1 MNLVEIIGLAGAAL
15 WLSFAN
21 GANDNFKGVATL
33 LGSGTTS
40 FDRALWWGT
49 ATTLAGSACAL
60 FVSGQLAAAFSGKGV
75 VPDSLAGSPA
85 FLFAV
90 GSGAASVVMV
100 ATLAGMPVS
109 TTHALVGGLAGAGAA
124 MVGLSGISWSTFGS
138 AFALPLLISPL
149 LSALLVHAL
158 YPPLR
163 RLGARVGIAEDTC
176 FCVEGVSREQPVP
189 GGDSLSMLQFSDPVA
204 RAPQLRV
211 DTVDACGVEGE
222 NSAPGGVTARTLID
236 GVHYVSAGAV
246 SFARGLNDTPK
257 IAALLLVGSA
267 VDPAWGLAAVGVGMA
282 AGALLQ
288 ARRVAHTMSFEITRM
303 TPGQGLTAN
312 AATAFMVLIASRF
325 GVPVST
331 THVSTGS
338 LFGLGATTG
347 QLRTKTFRTI
357 VAAWLVTLPCAFA
370 AAWAV
375 FRLVGA

>member
-1 MNLVEIIGLAGAAL
+1 MNPVAIIGLAGAAL
-15 WLSFAN
+15 WLSWAN

-40 FDRALWWGT
+40 YERALWWGT

-75 VPDSLAGSPA
+75 VPDSLVGSPA

-90 GSGAASVVMV
+90 GCGAAGVVTV
-100 ATLAGMPVS
+100 ATLTGMPVS
-109 TTHALVGGLAGAGAA
+109 TTHALVGGLGGAGAA

-149 LSALLVHAL
+149 LSALLVRAL

-163 RLGARVGIAEDTC
+163 HLGARAGIAEDTC
-176 FCVEGVSREQPVP
+176 FCVEGGSQGQPVAA
-189 GGDSLSMLQFSDPVA
+189 GDSLSMLQGSDLVA
-204 RAPQLRV
+204 LAPQLRV
-211 DTVDACGVEGE
+211 DTVDACVAEGE
-222 NSAPGGVTARTLID
+222 RSAPGVTARALID
-236 GVHYVSAGAV
+236 GMHFVSAGAV

-257 IAALLLVGSA
+257 IAALLLVGGA
-267 VDPAWGLAAVGVGMA
+267 VDPLWGLAAVAVGMA
-282 AGALLQ
+282 AGALLH

-357 VAAWLVTLPCAFA
+357 VAAWIITLPCAFA

-375 FRLVGA
+375 FRLVGS